1 MYAEEENV
9 LFYNRQDNRR
19 VQAYYLS
26 AETFYIHI
34 CLADKD
40 RHKISFYF
48 LDYDRLQREQT
59 VEVIHV
65 GTGQVIDRK
74 LLSDFHKGVYLSY
87 EVMGAIILKI
97 TKINGPDAVISGV
110 FWD

>member
-1 MYAEEENV
+1 M
-9 LFYNRQDNRR
+9 
-19 VQAYYLS
+19 
-26 AETFYIHI
+26 
-34 CLADKD
+34 
-40 RHKISFYF
+40 
-48 LDYDRLQREQT
+48 
-59 VEVIHV
+59 EVIHA